1 MAKRKSVVPMTSPAK
16 SALLSRLRTIEGH
29 VRGILRMVEADA
41 YCPEVIAQALAV
53 QRAIDR
59 FSFELLQHHLE
70 TCFVTVVRG
79 DSQQAREQ
87 SLRELMDIFHA
98 SARLKAGRQPRVIG
112 GADGRAA
119 HCRTSLPDGSGL
131 VARESR
137 GR

>member
-1 MAKRKSVVPMTSPAK
+1 MAERKTVVPMTSPAK

-41 YCPEVIAQALAV
+41 FCPEILAQAMAV

-70 TCFVTVVRG
+70 TCFITVVRG
-79 DSQQAREQ
+79 DSQEDRGQA
-87 SLRELMDIFHA
+87 LREVLDIFQA